1 MQDASQAASNA
12 QANKPPPEL
21 SSILTQVQTLQ
32 SDRERLQK
40 ELEEARQKMDKL
52 QVTPRPARL
61 CVRASDPAEPRAQ
74 AYIHFPNRADASR
87 LLRVLFRRRGS
98 VRR

>member
-1 MQDASQAASNA
+1 MQDAQATSSA
-12 QANKPPPEL
+12 QPPKPPPEL
-21 SSILTQVQTLQ
+21 SSILSQVQTLQ

-52 QVTPRPARL
+52 QVFIPFPARF
-61 CVRASDPAEPRAQ
+61 EP
-74 AYIHFPNRADASR
+74 SL

-98 VRR
+98 GRR

>member
-1 MQDASQAASNA
+1 MAESQQPTSA
-12 QANKPPPEL
+12 QLTKPPPEL

-52 QVTPRPARL
+52 QVLIPFPPRF
-61 CVRASDPAEPRAQ
+61 EP
-74 AYIHFPNRADASR
+74 SL
-87 LLRVLFRRRGS
+87 LLRVLFRRRVS
-98 VRR
+98 ARR

>member
-1 MQDASQAASNA
+1 MAVSQQPTSA
-12 QANKPPPEL
+12 QLPKPPPEL

-52 QVTPRPARL
+52 QVFIP
-61 CVRASDPAEPRAQ
+61 
-74 AYIHFPNRADASR
+74 FPLHVNPSR
-87 LLRVLFRRRGS
+87 LLHLVLRRRVS

>member
-52 QVTPRPARL
+52 QVFIPFPL
-61 CVRASDPAEPRAQ
+61 HVDP
-74 AYIHFPNRADASR
+74 SR
-87 LLRVLFRRRGS
+87 LLHLVLRRRVS

>member
-1 MQDASQAASNA
+1 MAESQQQQQLPSASSLS
-12 QANKPPPEL
+12 KTPPEL
-21 SSILTQVQTLQ
+21 SSILSQVQTLQ

-52 QVTPRPARL
+52 QVFIPFPLHVTP
-61 CVRASDPAEPRAQ
+61 
-74 AYIHFPNRADASR
+74 SR
-87 LLRVLFRRRGS
+87 LLHLVLRRRGN

>member
-1 MQDASQAASNA
+1 MADSQQTSSATPSSSSLPRA
-12 QANKPPPEL
+12 PPEL

-52 QVTPRPARL
+52 QVFIPFPLHVTP
-61 CVRASDPAEPRAQ
+61 
-74 AYIHFPNRADASR
+74 SR
-87 LLRVLFRRRGS
+87 LLHLVLRRRVS

>member
-1 MQDASQAASNA
+1 MADSQQTSS
-12 QANKPPPEL
+12 ANSSSSSLPKAPPEL
-21 SSILTQVQTLQ
+21 SSILSQVQTLQ

-52 QVTPRPARL
+52 QVFIPFPL
-61 CVRASDPAEPRAQ
+61 HVDP
-74 AYIHFPNRADASR
+74 SR
-87 LLRVLFRRRGS
+87 LLHLVLRRRVS